1 MRSAYDVVI
10 RPIISEQSMDK
21 AAYDQN
27 YECAFAS
34 ESGSLLTWDMINAA
48 SLGTENMFE
57 NELPDGFLDALP
69 EDAEVTCGYA
79 CDLLSWVMSHGDS
92 GMAWTTVQTNMNVVA
107 VAVLA
112 DMACIVLPE
121 DIEMEKEVLDKAVG
135 EGIVVLTSPL
145 TSYEISGRMYGQGIP
160 AHN

>member
-1 MRSAYDVVI
+1 MSQNARILGY
-10 RPIISEQSMDK
+10 SELRMKQFRH
-21 AAYDQN
+21 N
-27 YECAFAS
+27 FT
-34 ESGSLLTWDMINAA
+34 LLEI
-48 SLGTENMFE
+48 L
-57 NELPDGFLDALP
+57 
-69 EDAEVTCGYA
+69 
-79 CDLLSWVMSHGDS
+79 
-92 GMAWTTVQTNMNVVA
+92 VA

>member
-1 MRSAYDVVI
+1 MNVKELKELIEA
-10 RPIISEQSMDK
+10 K
-21 AAYDQN
+21 
-27 YECAFAS
+27 
-34 ESGSLLTWDMINAA
+34 SLTP
-48 SLGTENMFE
+48 S
-57 NELPDGFLDALP
+57 LP

-121 DIEMEKEVLDKAVG
+121 DIEMAKEVLDKAVG

-145 TSYEISGRMYGQGIP
+145 TSYEISGKMYGQGIP

>member
-1 MRSAYDVVI
+1 MNVKELKELIEA
-10 RPIISEQSMDK
+10 K
-21 AAYDQN
+21 
-27 YECAFAS
+27 
-34 ESGSLLTWDMINAA
+34 SLTP
-48 SLGTENMFE
+48 S
-57 NELPDGFLDALP
+57 LP

-79 CDLLSWVMSHGDS
+79 CDLLSWVMSHG
-92 GMAWTTVQTNMNVVA
+92 
-107 VAVLA
+107 

>member
-1 MRSAYDVVI
+1 MVTLFSDLHMHSCLS
-10 RPIISEQSMDK
+10 P
-21 AAYDQN
+21 
-27 YECAFAS
+27 C
-34 ESGSLLTWDMINAA
+34 GSDDMTPANI
-48 SLGTENMFE
+48 
-57 NELPDGFLDALP
+57 
-69 EDAEVTCGYA
+69 C
-79 CDLLSWVMSHGDS
+79 

-121 DIEMEKEVLDKAVG
+121 DIEMEKEVLEKAVG